1 MPTAPS
7 PNHSPENNLALR
19 SDALSTNSASHRP
32 PPPLP
37 QPRAASSAPGALA
50 RTVWSSEL
58 RLATPPP
65 CPLPTPCSTASAPIT
80 TGASPVPPP
89 RPLATFAPCP
99 AASISP
105 GASLCTIHAWSHPIT
120 PVTLGASAIALPPL
134 PGHRG
139 SAGETVELSHQ
150 LEGMLR
156 VYRGDRCGASGF
168 FFSARCD
175 GVQGGVGR
183 VLRAAA
189 AERALENRVSL
200 QFIRHFLVA
209 TTCPFLV
216 QSAASDGSRP
226 SNATH

>member
-1 MPTAPS
+1 LPAANAVLDRFCADYNRRFARPPAQAACDFRS
-7 PNHSPENNLALR
+7 LPRRFDLARCLAL
-19 SDALSTNSASHRP
+19 HY
-32 PPPLP
+32 
-37 QPRAASSAPGALA
+37 PRVVAPDH
-50 RTVWSSEL
+50 T
-58 RLATPPP
+58 
-65 CPLPTPCSTASAPIT
+65 
-80 TGASPVPPP
+80 
-89 RPLATFAPCP
+89 
-99 AASISP
+99 
-105 GASLCTIHAWSHPIT
+105 
-120 PVTLGASAIALPPL
+120 VTLGASAIALPPL